1 MWVDS
6 DGAHSCCE
14 VRLESSWSQILVQ
27 AALAAGSADRT
38 DAAAEILT
46 VIRTATHHEA
56 SALLAW
62 DPVSGAHSP
71 LAAFDYEPHT
81 VVALGDRYASSPEHQ
96 SLQRSHAP
104 TRISDLPAYRTSR
117 TFLEVIQPAE
127 FDDGMT
133 MAIAG
138 SDGGYRG
145 MLHLSAT
152 RPGTFSVEASELISI
167 LAPVLA
173 RVCDVTRVVSIRPE
187 LPGGVRAAVMD
198 QTGRSWPVDAV
209 ESSPL
214 SGQPSFIGVVQRFL
228 GSPTIMSRGT
238 WPSRDGGWVFVELLR
253 VAHPLTNGAVAVL
266 VEEQDFE
273 LPYDL
278 SPREFDILH
287 GVARGH
293 TQSTHRINPS
303 DLTANGDHPHR
314 AHPAQDESRIQGR
327 RNRSRPQRRLPTYRR
342 LTASAVSPGRSTTAT
357 LVGHDRATGRTTY

>member
-1 MWVDS
+1 
-6 DGAHSCCE
+6 
-14 VRLESSWSQILVQ
+14 LESSWSQILVQ

-71 LAAFDYEPHT
+71 LAAFDYEAHT

-145 MLHLSAT
+145 MVHLSAT
-152 RPGTFSVEASELISI
+152 SPGTFSVEASELISI

-173 RVCDVTRVVSIRPE
+173 RVCDLTRVVSLRPE
-187 LPGGVRAAVMD
+187 LPAGVRAAVMD
-198 QTGRSWPVDAV
+198 QAGRSWPVDAV

-214 SGQPSFIGVVQRFL
+214 SGQPSFIGVIQRFL
-228 GSPTIMSRGT
+228 GSPTVRSRGT
-238 WPSRDGGWVFVELLR
+238 WPNRGGGWVFVELLR
-253 VAHPLTNGAVAVL
+253 VTHPVTSGAVAVL
-266 VEEQDFE
+266 VEVQDFE

-293 TQSTHRINPS
+293 TNQRIASTRAISLRTVTTHIERILHKMN
-303 DLTANGDHPHR
+303 
-314 AHPAQDESRIQGR
+314 QESRAGAIGVALKEGFLR
-327 RNRSRPQRRLPTYRR
+327 I
-342 LTASAVSPGRSTTAT
+342 
-357 LVGHDRATGRTTY
+357 DD